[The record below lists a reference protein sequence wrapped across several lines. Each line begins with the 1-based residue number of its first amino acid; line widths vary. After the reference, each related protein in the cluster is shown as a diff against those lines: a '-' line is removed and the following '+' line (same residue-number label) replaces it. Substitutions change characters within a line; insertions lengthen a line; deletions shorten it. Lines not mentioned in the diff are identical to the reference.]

1 MQSKTHSIIEST
13 TNTAVGFIISLLVQM
28 VVYPV
33 MGIKVTISEN
43 LIITVVFTIVSIL
56 RGYAL
61 RRLFNKL

>member
-1 MQSKTHSIIEST
+1 MQTKRHSIIESI
-13 TNTAVGFIISLLVQM
+13 TNTTVGFIISLLVQM